1 MLRKRPVHVAFAA
14 VGMLA
19 CGGAGGAPV
28 PRAPL
33 DTPMD
38 APPADGPLR
47 IGVRDGRTDRARQ
60 LVMRFL
66 LAVDR
71 ADRDALRT
79 LLTTSPWRTA
89 RLEYGAARHELD
101 PLIGLLAA
109 DRRSAARPGAA
120 PPARLG
126 RLPFEPRAAVSRAR
140 VRRLDDPSIR
150 WRHARSPALRA
161 SDLLVE
167 VPVPG
172 ASRALRGTLR
182 ARRGQLRIL
191 VRPEA
196 SLPVIGF

>member
-1 MLRKRPVHVAFAA
+1 MPRMGPLCFTLATVA
-14 VGMLA
+14 MLA
-19 CGGAGGAPV
+19 CGGSGAATV

-33 DTPMD
+33 DTPAD
-38 APPADGPLR
+38 SPASGGPWQLD
-47 IGVRDGRTDRARQ
+47 VRDGRAARARQ
-60 LVMRFL
+60 LVLHFL

-71 ADRDALRT
+71 ADRDALRA
-79 LLTTSPWRTA
+79 LLPTFPWRTA
-89 RLEYGAARHELD
+89 RLEYGASRHEVD
-101 PLIGLLAA
+101 PLIELLAA
-109 DRRSAARPGAA
+109 DRRSASRPGAA

-172 ASRALRGTLR
+172 ASRAMRGPLR

-196 SLPVIGF
+196 SLPVVGF